1 KAQPAETK
9 KPAAAG
15 QAARPRKKRQSFA
28 EGHKRKL
35 LVVVDETP
43 ECESALAFAASRA
56 QRTGGQL
63 SLLYVIEPDGDF
75 QWLAVGCVSR
85 AGRPN
90 MTRRPWRAGRATTRP
105 GPCSACS
112 AESSKPWVLRSS
124 CRKRWCAKAS
134 RPRRSRS

>member
-1 KAQPAETK
+1 MAKKAQPAETK

-43 ECESALAFAASRA
+43 ECESALGFAASRA

-63 SLLYVIEPDGDF
+63 SLLYVIEPDVDF
-75 QWLAVGCVSR
+75 QWLAVEEVAR
-85 AGRPN
+85 EEI
-90 MTRRPWRAGRATTRP
+90 GRAH
-105 GPCSACS
+105 
-112 AESSKPWVLRSS
+112 V
-124 CRKRWCAKAS
+124 
-134 RPRRSRS
+134 